1 MELRVIEKPVVHPDR
16 RFISLVHARQYT
28 GASLL
33 LSRPSTYS
41 HLSRRLLLALSPSA
55 RRNKK
60 DEKKPGRE
68 KRGAERRADARR
80 GKPGR
85 REETGDGRRGE
96 EEKRRWYATM
106 PAEVHSRAITD
117 ARRGGAP
124 LTNGFVNH
132 GRFKVITHRKK
143 ES

>member
-1 MELRVIEKPVVHPDR
+1 M
-16 RFISLVHARQYT
+16 
-28 GASLL
+28 
-33 LSRPSTYS
+33 
-41 HLSRRLLLALSPSA
+41 
-55 RRNKK
+55 
-60 DEKKPGRE
+60 
-68 KRGAERRADARR
+68 RRADARR
-80 GKPGR
+80 GKLARGETGG
-85 REETGDGRRGE
+85 REEGE
-96 EEKRRWYATM
+96 RKKRKRRYATM